1 MLYCKQSVLHNLA
14 RKGGCFLSD
23 FMLALPGILF
33 WVVLFVVLRATRK
46 CRDEASKNAAQKKLV
61 SDVVATIER
70 MAPDFDGAS
79 VICSKYSNGGCVR
92 FGSLRGGQFEYDFD
106 SHGYVV
112 SEGMAFVLAAAI
124 AKRFGSEYR
133 MIHDRGDFN
142 GDYRVIGPRQLA
154 EEREEKR
161 RRDSLKHL

>member
-1 MLYCKQSVLHNLA
+1 MKHLKM
-14 RKGGCFLSD
+14 R
-23 FMLALPGILF
+23 
-33 WVVLFVVLRATRK
+33 RR
-46 CRDEASKNAAQKKLV
+46 
-61 SDVVATIER
+61 
-70 MAPDFDGAS
+70 
-79 VICSKYSNGGCVR
+79 GCVR

-142 GDYRVIGPRQLA
+142 GDYRVISPRQLA